1 MQTFSKAERL
11 CSSVLIENLFKSGI
25 SYHLSPFKF
34 VWLEASENNV
44 PVKTVIRVPKRLFK
58 KAVDRNRLKRMIRE
72 AYRKNKNS
80 LYDSLLEKKIHLM
93 IVFTA
98 KSIIEYKDIEEKI
111 IEGLQRL
118 VKEINQ

>member
-11 CSSVLIENLFKSGI
+11 CSNILIENLFKSG
-25 SYHLSPFKF
+25 SSFHKPPFKF
-34 VWLEASENNV
+34 VWLENSESHV
-44 PVKTVIRVPKRLFK
+44 PVKTVISVPKRSFK
-58 KAVDRNRLKRMIRE
+58 KAVDRNLLKRRIRE
-72 AYRKNKNS
+72 AYRKNKAS
-80 LYDSLLEKKIHLM
+80 LYASLPEKKIHLM
-93 IVFTA
+93 IVFTG